1 MPFYCNVCKNSITQ
15 DEYKYSSYKYKI
27 PLCRYH
33 QANQAAKDTNIS
45 RELTTHELRLYN
57 ELRKLGIKCKLNDT
71 GGFKTT
77 DISIPRARIDI
88 RVDEKIHS
96 NPEKQKISDL
106 RRSELSD
113 NDGVYTFKVSK
124 AEIDEDVQK
133 VAKAIAALQKTGAGI
148 LILASIQK
156 NWTSMNN

>member
-1 MPFYCNVCKNSITQ
+1 MSYYCNVCKNSITE
-15 DEYKYSSYKYKI
+15 DEFKYSTYRFKI

-33 QANQAAKDTNIS
+33 QSNQDTKDDNIA

-77 DISIPRARIDI
+77 DISIPNARIDI
-88 RVDEKIHS
+88 QVDEKLHS
-96 NPEKQKISDL
+96 NPKQQKLSDL

-113 NDGVYTFKVSK
+113 DDGVYTFKVSK
-124 AEIDEDVQK
+124 AEIDEDVHK
-133 VAKAIAALQKTGAGI
+133 VAKAIHD
-148 LILASIQK
+148 LAMSRNK
-156 NWTSMNN
+156 NFDFSQYTRKLDKYD